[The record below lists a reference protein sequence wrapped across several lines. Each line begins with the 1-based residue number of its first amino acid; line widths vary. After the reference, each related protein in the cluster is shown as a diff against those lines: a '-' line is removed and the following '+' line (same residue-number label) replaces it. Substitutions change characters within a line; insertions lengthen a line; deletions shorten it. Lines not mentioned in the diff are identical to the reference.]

1 MNPISFVSPDQSVP
15 VTATNRRTL
24 LKMAAAGALTFSVAG
39 ISNVVA
45 QDASKISV
53 GVAYDTPRFD
63 HLRSSTTPWAS
74 SLVFENLIIRG
85 DDGEW
90 KPWVAESWEESEDGL
105 IVTFHIREGITFH
118 DGSPLD
124 AEAVKWFFDRARDPE
139 GEHGFS
145 SSYAPI
151 TDIVVDDTHT
161 VSFHFSGPFA
171 GFFGTIAG
179 SFAGLISPTSYEQ
192 AGEDFGVSV
201 IVGSGPYKVDSWT
214 PNDTMLLSVYE
225 DYAWAPADV
234 AENLGPAIVP
244 NIEVKVLIESATAVA
259 TLEAGQIDILFG
271 TSVQDYERL
280 SEGSEF
286 IFGTPP
292 RYGGALLYLSMNMD
306 REIFNDIELRRA
318 FNHAIDKDGIAAAVF
333 RNIAGVKAD
342 GYLPPHFAAHYP
354 DAASI
359 GYAFDVD
366 TANSMLDGAGWA
378 LTDGVRAKDGTAL
391 NLKLIAGN
399 TPEIMAMVQVIQSN
413 LEAIGV
419 VVEVVLNTSTATLE
433 MASAGDYD
441 LYVGR
446 WGYGTP
452 DVLNFFFPSDAANNR
467 SNINDPKLDELLK
480 TATLAPT
487 IEELNAGFMEADK
500 YLIEQA
506 YWVPIVFE
514 TDLVAIRSTIEGYSF
529 NQFGDESYS
538 TDWKKS

>member
-1 MNPISFVSPDQSVP
+1 MNTNFSVSPDQSVP
-15 VTATNRRTL
+15 VTATSRRTL
-24 LKMAAAGALTFSVAG
+24 LKMAAAGSLSLTLVGKNPLA
-39 ISNVVA
+39 A
-45 QDASKISV
+45 QEASKISV

-90 KPWVAESWEESEDGL
+90 KPWVAESWKESEDGL
-105 IVTFHIREGITFH
+105 TVTFHIREGITFH
-118 DGSPLD
+118 DRTPLD

-151 TDIVVDDTHT
+151 TDIVVDDVLS
-161 VSFHFSGPFA
+161 VSFHLSGPFA

-179 SFAGLISPTSYEQ
+179 SFAGLISPTAYEE
-192 AGEDFGVSV
+192 AGDDFGVTV

-214 PNDTMLLSVYE
+214 PNDNMLLSVYE
-225 DYAWAPADV
+225 DYNWAPADV
-234 AENLGPAIVP
+234 AENLGPASVA

-280 SEGSEF
+280 SAGTEF
-286 IFGTPP
+286 TFGTPP

-306 REIFNDIELRRA
+306 REMFNDIELRRA
-318 FNHAIDKDGIAAAVF
+318 FNHSIDKDGIAAAVF
-333 RNIAGVKAD
+333 RNIAGIKAD

-359 GYAFDVD
+359 SYAFDVD
-366 TANSMLDGAGWA
+366 QANTMLDAAGWE
-378 LTDGVRAKDGTAL
+378 LTDGVRAKDDNAL

-399 TPEIMAMVQVIQSN
+399 TPEIMAMVQVIQAN

-419 VVEVVLNTSTATLE
+419 VVEVVLNTGTATLE
-433 MASAGDYD
+433 TASAGDYD

-514 TDLVAIRSTIEGYSF
+514 TDLVAIRSTIEGYEF

>member
-1 MNPISFVSPDQSVP
+1 MNTIFSVSPDQSVP
-15 VTATNRRTL
+15 VTATSRRTL
-24 LKMAAAGALTFSVAG
+24 LKMAAAGALTLTVAG
-39 ISNVVA
+39 NSNVVA
-45 QDASKISV
+45 QDANKISV

-74 SLVFENLIIRG
+74 SLVFENLVIRG

-105 IVTFHIREGITFH
+105 VVTFHIREGITFH
-118 DGSPLD
+118 DGTPLD

-151 TDIVVDDTHT
+151 TDIVVDDTLS

-179 SFAGLISPTSYEQ
+179 SFAGLISPTSYEE
-192 AGEDFGVSV
+192 AGDDFGVSV

-225 DYAWAPADV
+225 DYAWAPVDV

-280 SEGSEF
+280 SAGSEF

-306 REIFNDIELRRA
+306 REMFNDIELRRA
-318 FNHAIDKDGIAAAVF
+318 FNHSIDKDGIAAAVF
-333 RNIAGVKAD
+333 RNIAGIKAD
-342 GYLPPHFAAHYP
+342 GYLPPHFPAHYP

-366 TANSMLDGAGWA
+366 TANSMLDNAGWV

-399 TPEIMAMVQVIQSN
+399 TPEITAMVQVIQSN

-467 SNINDPKLDELLK
+467 SNINDPKLDELLE

-506 YWVPIVFE
+506 YWVPIIFE
-514 TDLVAIRSTIEGYSF
+514 TDLVAIRSTVEGYSF
-529 NQFGDESYS
+529 NQFGDESYP